1 MNPISNTPQIPY
13 VTDFSLTDTLN
24 LLKKDVFLSMNCHA
38 VATIQSFD
46 ASNQTASAT
55 IAYQKVFFRVNSKT
69 QAYEPYLLPYPLLI
83 DAPVI
88 CLGGGAAALT
98 FPITAGDECLIL
110 FNDRDIDN
118 WFASNPGGSPATA
131 RSHAFTDGFILV
143 GIRSLSNVI
152 ENYDTANVVLQ
163 NDQAQVAIGPSLIR
177 ISNATQDLKTILVAL
192 VNAIET
198 ATYGGNA
205 IDSTLALD
213 AVKSSLGDLLE

>member
-1 MNPISNTPQIPY
+1 MSPISNTPQIPF
-13 VTDFSLTDTLN
+13 VTDFNLTDALN
-24 LLKKDVFLSMNCHA
+24 LSKKDIFLSMNCHA
-38 VATIQSFD
+38 IGTIQSFT

-55 IAYQKVFFRVNSKT
+55 IAYQKVFFRVNSTT

-118 WFASNPGGSPATA
+118 WFASNTGGAPATA

-152 ENYDTANVVLQ
+152 ENYDTANVVIQ
-163 NDQAQVAIGPSLIR
+163 NDQAKVAIGPSLIR

-205 IDSTLALD
+205 IDSTVALD
-213 AVKSSLGDLLE
+213 AVKSSLGELLV